1 MPLTSRCASS
11 ARPPRARL
19 PQRFNTRACAPSPR
33 HRSPRPRSLY
43 VPGTL
48 EPGAQ
53 LLVDIGTSFFVGKS
67 ASDAAALLRKKA
79 AALKDNT
86 DSLYKVIGEKRE
98 NLDVVQ
104 DTLSLKQR
112 EAARNV

>member
-1 MPLTSRCASS
+1 MRVVCAPA
-11 ARPPRARL
+11 ARGL
-19 PQRFNTRACAPSPR
+19 PQRSDTRACAPSPH
-33 HRSPRPRSLY
+33 HRPHRPRSLY